1 MVNCYA
7 WNLSSKPDRIECDTI
22 FSKSS
27 VVLYPVFRHLNREN
41 PVLNTKT
48 AELALAKAC
57 SEHMHRDDRCSQ
69 MLGMTVDESRPGYAR
84 LSMQVREKM
93 LNGHGN
99 CHGGMIFTLAD
110 SAFAH
115 ACNTRNHVS
124 VAVSCQ
130 IEFLVAV
137 RAGDILIAEAVE
149 QYLQGKNGVYDVRV
163 TCSDGGLVA
172 LFRGKSRAIGGVL
185 VTETTVDTMT

>member
-1 MVNCYA
+1 M
-7 WNLSSKPDRIECDTI
+7 
-22 FSKSS
+22 
-27 VVLYPVFRHLNREN
+27 
-41 PVLNTKT
+41 NTET
-48 AELALAKAC
+48 DELVLAKAC
-57 SEHMHRDDRCSQ
+57 SEHMYRDDRCSQ

-84 LSMQVREKM
+84 LNMRVRKEM
-93 LNGHGN
+93 LNSYGN

-130 IEFLVAV
+130 VEFLVAV
-137 RAGDILIAEAVE
+137 TAGQILIAEAVE

-163 TCSDGGLVA
+163 TSNDGGLVA
-172 LFRGKSRAIGGVL
+172 LFRGKSRAVRGVL
-185 VTETTVDTMT
+185 VTETTVDTIT

>member
-1 MVNCYA
+1 M
-7 WNLSSKPDRIECDTI
+7 
-22 FSKSS
+22 
-27 VVLYPVFRHLNREN
+27 YPIFRHLNREKL
-41 PVLNTKT
+41 VLNTET
-48 AELALAKAC
+48 TELALAEKC

-84 LSMQVREKM
+84 LNMRVRKEM

-130 IEFLVAV
+130 VEFLVAV
-137 RAGDILIAEAVE
+137 TAGEILIAEAVE
-149 QYLQGKNGVYDVRV
+149 QFLQGKNGVYDVRV
-163 TCSDGGLVA
+163 TSRDGGLVA

-185 VTETTVDTMT
+185 VTEATVNTMT

>member
-1 MVNCYA
+1 
-7 WNLSSKPDRIECDTI
+7 
-22 FSKSS
+22 
-27 VVLYPVFRHLNREN
+27 
-41 PVLNTKT
+41 
-48 AELALAKAC
+48 
-57 SEHMHRDDRCSQ
+57 

-84 LSMQVREKM
+84 LKMRVREEM

-115 ACNTRNHVS
+115 ACNTRNHIS

-130 IEFLVAV
+130 IEYLVAV
-137 RAGDILIAEAVE
+137 TTGEILVAEAVE
-149 QYLQGKNGVYDVRV
+149 QFLQGKNGVYDVRV
-163 TCSDGGLVA
+163 ESSDGTLVA

-185 VTETTVDTMT
+185 VTEATAGTTT

>member
-1 MVNCYA
+1 M
-7 WNLSSKPDRIECDTI
+7 R
-22 FSKSS
+22 
-27 VVLYPVFRHLNREN
+27 
-41 PVLNTKT
+41 
-48 AELALAKAC
+48 
-57 SEHMHRDDRCSQ
+57 
-69 MLGMTVDESRPGYAR
+69 
-84 LSMQVREKM
+84 VREEM

-130 IEFLVAV
+130 VEFLVAV
-137 RAGDILIAEAVE
+137 TAGEILIAEAVE

-163 TCSDGGLVA
+163 TSNAGGLVA

-185 VTETTVDTMT
+185 VTETSVDTMT

>member
-1 MVNCYA
+1 M
-7 WNLSSKPDRIECDTI
+7 
-22 FSKSS
+22 
-27 VVLYPVFRHLNREN
+27 
-41 PVLNTKT
+41 NTET

-57 SEHMHRDDRCSQ
+57 SEHMYRDDRCSQ

-84 LSMQVREKM
+84 LNMRVRKEM
-93 LNGHGN
+93 LNSYGN

-130 IEFLVAV
+130 VEFLVAV
-137 RAGDILIAEAVE
+137 TAGQILIAEAVE
-149 QYLQGKNGVYDVRV
+149 QYLLGKNGVYDVRI
-163 TCSDGGLVA
+163 TSNDGGLVA
-172 LFRGKSRAIGGVL
+172 LFRGKSRAVRGVL
-185 VTETTVDTMT
+185 VTETTVDTIT